1 MFPCAETGTLE
12 QQQEQQIDPFCL
24 QTNCL
29 LHSHW
34 WRQKSIYFKKKTV
47 FTCKDWKLSAV
58 QWLNLM
64 SSCLTVSS
72 CDPSVTQLWCP
83 SVPSVGSVQYQSVW
97 LSTVSGC
104 LFIHG
109 PSQSLQR
116 FVVSGGRRPHAGQ
129 RNGQWV
135 ISAAAC
141 GLQLHFPEA
150 SGVVEV
156 FKNQEAVSVVIYLFL

>member
-64 SSCLTVSS
+64 SSCLTVH
-72 CDPSVTQLWCP
+72 VTHM
-83 SVPSVGSVQYQSVW
+83 W
-97 LSTVSGC
+97 LSSDVP
-104 LFIHG
+104 L
-109 PSQSLQR
+109 SLQLDQ
-116 FVVSGGRRPHAGQ
+116 FSTKVCDCPQSQ
-129 RNGQWV
+129 
-135 ISAAAC
+135 
-141 GLQLHFPEA
+141 
-150 SGVVEV
+150 
-156 FKNQEAVSVVIYLFL
+156 AVSSFMDLLKASNASSSQEDAVHTLVNAMDSESSQLQPVGFNYISQRHQGSWRCLKIKKQFQ